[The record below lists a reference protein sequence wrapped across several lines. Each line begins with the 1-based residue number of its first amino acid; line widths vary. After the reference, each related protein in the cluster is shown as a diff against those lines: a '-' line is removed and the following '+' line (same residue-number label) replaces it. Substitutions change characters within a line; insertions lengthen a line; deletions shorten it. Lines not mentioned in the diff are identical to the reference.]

1 MTRTL
6 SLIAEIDGQR
16 LDKFLSINCSD
27 LSRSKI
33 QQLISEGCVTLQG
46 TFPKSSYL
54 LQTGQ
59 IVNIEIPDTPDNRL
73 IPQHMPLSVVY
84 QDEDVFVVDK
94 PAGLVVHPSQGHE
107 NGTLINAV
115 FAMCPELEV
124 VNQTLRPGIV
134 HRLDKNT
141 SGLIVI
147 AKTERARVHLSDQ
160 LKMQKF
166 KKVYNALIHGH
177 ISPSQAIIDG
187 RIGRDPGDRKRMAI
201 VLEGRKSITEYQV
214 IKKHSKFTLVE
225 AKPITGRTHQIRV
238 HFASIGHPI
247 VGDNTYGKP
256 HVALN
261 RHFLH
266 AQILGFRLPST
277 EKYKEFNVEL
287 PSELS
292 AFLHMI

>member
-6 SLIAEIDGQR
+6 SLIAEINGQR
-16 LDKFLSINCSD
+16 LDKFLSVNCSD

-46 TFPKSSYL
+46 KFPKSSYL
-54 LQTGQ
+54 LQAGQ
-59 IVNIEIPDTPDNRL
+59 MVNIEIPDILANRL

-160 LKMQKF
+160 LKMQQF
-166 KKVYNALIHGH
+166 KKVYKALVHGH

-187 RIGRDPGDRKRMAI
+187 HIGRDPGDRKRMAI
-201 VLEGRKSITEYQV
+201 VLEGRRSITEYQV
-214 IKKHSKFTLVE
+214 IKKHDKFTLVE
-225 AKPITGRTHQIRV
+225 AKPVTGRTHQIRV

-256 HVALN
+256 HTALS

-277 EKYKEFNVEL
+277 GKYEEFSVEL

-292 AFLHMI
+292 AFLDMI